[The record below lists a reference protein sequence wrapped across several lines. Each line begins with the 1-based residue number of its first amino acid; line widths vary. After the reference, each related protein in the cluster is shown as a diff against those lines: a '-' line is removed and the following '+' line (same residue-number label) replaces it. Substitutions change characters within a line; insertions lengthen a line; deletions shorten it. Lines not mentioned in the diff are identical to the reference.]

1 MTEDAP
7 ETTKKVTVTLQ
18 LDEDIVRWFI
28 KNKNGYDYHTLI
40 NDSLRVYME
49 SKKKQRV
56 KIARI
61 EQIKKQLAKRG
72 LRG

>member
-28 KNKNGYDYHTLI
+28 KNKNGCDYHTLI